1 MLYSIGKPSRAAGP
15 PPPPHPPTPL
25 PPRQISLLRR
35 NSAGA
40 PSTKLLGV
48 HFLKPSPM
56 NQIAA
61 NIAELLLRK
70 P

>member
-1 MLYSIGKPSRAAGP
+1 MVYLIGKPRRLP
-15 PPPPHPPTPL
+15 IPPTPL

-56 NQIAA
+56 NQIAV
-61 NIAELLLRK
+61 NIAKLPQLVRK
-70 P
+70 VD

>member
-1 MLYSIGKPSRAAGP
+1 MVYAIGKPRRLPIAR
-15 PPPPHPPTPL
+15 HPCRS
-25 PPRQISLLRR
+25 PRQISLLRR

-56 NQIAA
+56 NQIPT
-61 NIAELLLRK
+61 NIAKPPELLRK

>member
-1 MLYSIGKPSRAAGP
+1 MVYGLGKPRRL
-15 PPPPHPPTPL
+15 PHPPAA
-25 PPRQISLLRR
+25 QISLLRR

-56 NQIAA
+56 NQIPT
-61 NIAELLLRK
+61 NIAKPPELLRK

>member
-1 MLYSIGKPSRAAGP
+1 
-15 PPPPHPPTPL
+15 
-25 PPRQISLLRR
+25 LRR

-56 NQIAA
+56 NQIPT
-61 NIAELLLRK
+61 NIAKPPELLRK